1 MNLVLTIKQVIG
13 DCDTGS
19 TCRAIADVT
28 AVPNQEGAV
37 VAVRGGKNSQS
48 VVGQGFRGYLSLSLN
63 ASSRS
68 PAGERDG

>member
-13 DCDTGS
+13 ECDTGS

-37 VAVRGGKNSQS
+37 VAVRGGKDS
-48 VVGQGFRGYLSLSLN
+48 
-63 ASSRS
+63 
-68 PAGERDG
+68 